1 MQLVIQL
8 KSVSDP
14 VKQYKRR
21 RELGVLYMHISTK
34 ASQKKKKMLHVL
46 ARVAKWTVHVEIRW
60 QPNEGGIEKAGHE

>member
-14 VKQYKRR
+14 VKQYERR

-34 ASQKKKKMLHVL
+34 ASRKKMLHAL